1 MFCTPVPSQT
11 KSQIES
17 IYEVMDNLCTAI
29 VFKERIDAYAWM
41 IRQTVQMTSG
51 FQMSEMR
58 DIFGDGILGGEK
70 LLQQLDI
77 QDTCYLVLDH
87 QHLLSSDFGAWPKRF
102 GGPIWATELKHYCHE
117 LVKTYD
123 MDTYKICLERIR
135 EVVKHNH
142 EWSDYV
148 ERNIQIKRHLFT
160 NHLIQHYPLNSI
172 TLNGIY
178 K

>member
-1 MFCTPVPSQT
+1 M
-11 KSQIES
+11 ES

-41 IRQTVQMTSG
+41 IRQTVQITPG

-58 DIFGDGILGGEK
+58 VIFGDGILGGEK

-77 QDTCYLVLDH
+77 QDTCYIVLDH

-102 GGPIWATELKHYCHE
+102 GGPVWATELKHYCHE

-123 MDTYKICLERIR
+123 MDTYKF
-135 EVVKHNH
+135 V
-142 EWSDYV
+142 WS
-148 ERNIQIKRHLFT
+148 EFEKWSSIIMNGA
-160 NHLIQHYPLNSI
+160 I
-172 TLNGIY
+172 TLSGIY